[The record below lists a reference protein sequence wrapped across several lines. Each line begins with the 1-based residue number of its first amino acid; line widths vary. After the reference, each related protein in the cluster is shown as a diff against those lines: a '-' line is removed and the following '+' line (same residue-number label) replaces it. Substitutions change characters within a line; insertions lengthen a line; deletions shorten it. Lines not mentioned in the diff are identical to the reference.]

1 MCDCCLAM
9 QGRSD
14 VHPLMSYRNFGTS
27 AAWPLTEL
35 SHEGYLV
42 RDAASLSPWICMPGW
57 RIETL
62 AFDWMHICYLGCG
75 RDLLGSGIR
84 VLILE
89 GIYDHI
95 ASRDIDAKLGAVH
108 DEIQATCR
116 QHGLYVPAKP
126 VLSVANT
133 GGDEFAEIGTRFK
146 ACHIK
151 LMLWWLAKKSQ
162 ESADAHPNNAV
173 LNVLAACCWNLQ
185 VVTELM
191 DEGGL
196 ILDEADASK
205 AATAL
210 RQHVRAFAWLA
221 LHYHDQ
227 GALLFKIRPKMHY
240 MMHMA
245 DGLERTRL
253 NFNGFH
259 VFDEESYLG
268 KLKAIAQRVH
278 GKNMSQRIFQ
288 RYFLTL
294 AVFLHH
300 HRKAEAI

>member
-1 MCDCCLAM
+1 
-9 QGRSD
+9 
-14 VHPLMSYRNFGTS
+14 MSYRNFGTS
-27 AAWPLTEL
+27 AAWPMTEL
-35 SHEGYLV
+35 NHEGYLV
-42 RDAASLSPWICMPGW
+42 RDAASLSPWLCMPGW
-57 RIETL
+57 RLETL
-62 AFDWMHICYLGCG
+62 AFDWMHMCYLGSG

-89 GIYDHI
+89 GVFDHI
-95 ASRDIDAKLGAVH
+95 SGDLDAKLGAVH
-108 DEIQATCR
+108 DEVQETCR
-116 QHGLYVPAKP
+116 QHGCYVPAKP

-133 GGDEFAEIGTRFK
+133 GGDDFAEIGTRFK
-146 ACHIK
+146 ACHVK
-151 LMLWWLAKKSQ
+151 LMLWWLATKSQ
-162 ESADAHPNNAV
+162 KSADANPNNAV
-173 LNVLAACCWNLQ
+173 LQVLATCCWNLQ
-185 VVTELM
+185 VTTEIM
-191 DEGGL
+191 DDSGL
-196 ILDEADASK
+196 LLAPEDASR

-210 RQHVRAFAWLA
+210 RRHVRAFAWLA
-221 LHYHDQ
+221 LYYQDRK
-227 GALLFKIRPKMHY
+227 ALLFKVRPKMHY

-294 AVFLHH
+294 AIFLNH
-300 HRKAEAI
+300 HRKAEMD